1 MASKIVMNE
10 QIKASEVVLKG
21 LNGEDLGVV
30 DREEALKLAREQ
42 GADLVCD
49 NLLSS
54 PPPCRLVAK
63 GNARRDR
70 EKQQQEER
78 KAQGGGKLKEI
89 RLTPGIEDHDYD
101 TKLRS
106 AEKLLGSGN
115 RVLLS
120 VQAKGKES
128 AKAKELLERMLTDL
142 AGSGRKT
149 TGIQVSGKGAA
160 VEVAPLNG

>member
-1 MASKIVMNE
+1 MASKMVMNE

-21 LNGEDLGVV
+21 LDGEDLGVV
-30 DREEALKLAREQ
+30 DREEALRLAREL

-49 NLLSS
+49 NLMSS

-63 GNARRDR
+63 GNARRER

-89 RLTPGIEDHDYD
+89 RLTPAIEDHDYD

-106 AEKLLGSGN
+106 AEKLLKDGN

-120 VQAKGKES
+120 VQAKGKEG
-128 AKAKELLERMLTDL
+128 AKAKELLERMLADL
-142 AGSGRKT
+142 ASAGRKT

-160 VEVAPLNG
+160 VEVAPL